1 MFVSGR
7 SPGGARG
14 RLFEQR
20 DTLSETG
27 LAVLSGPVLY
37 YWLSKN
43 TGFSKILYLLDR
55 SRKEKDF
62 AIKNPGKTQ
71 KWNDF

>member
-37 YWLSKN
+37 YWLS
-43 TGFSKILYLLDR
+43 G
-55 SRKEKDF
+55 KES
-62 AIKNPGKTQ
+62 NEKTINE
-71 KWNDF
+71 KKKPSNG